1 MPKTTL
7 AWNPADYATVAERI
21 TAFYAAFPFGRIVTE
36 LTDRTE
42 RQVTFRAAVYR
53 SADEPQPAAT
63 GWASEREGDGD
74 VNAVACLE
82 NAETSAIGRALANL
96 GFSASRRGAPAVPG
110 AGATNASA
118 RRHDAGRK
126 REAAAPVRLVREAPP
141 PARVAEPASPAAGVE
156 LDRGARGDLLQQ
168 HANAVSDALHLLDE
182 ALRAGYPESRGAH
195 LRERL
200 LQRSVAPSEVTRLE
214 RVLRE
219 WLSTRVPPVVTDR
232 PEGRPP
238 APL

>member
-21 TAFYAAFPFGRIVTE
+21 TAFYGAFPFGRIVTE

-53 SADEPQPAAT
+53 SADEAHPAAT

-96 GFSASRRGAPAVPG
+96 GFSASRRGTSSPN
-110 AGATNASA
+110 GATNASVK
-118 RRHDAGRK
+118 RHDAGRK
-126 REAAAPVRLVREAPP
+126 REVQAPVRLVREAPP
-141 PARVAEPASPAAGVE
+141 AAAEPE
-156 LDRGARGDLLQQ
+156 RGARGDLLQQ

-219 WLSTRVPPVVTDR
+219 WLATRAPGAPDR
-232 PEGRPP
+232 PDERPP

>member
-36 LTDRTE
+36 LADRTE

-53 SADEPQPAAT
+53 SADEAQPAAT

-96 GFSASRRGAPAVPG
+96 GFSASRRGGTSG
-110 AGATNASA
+110 ASNTIVKRQGG
-118 RRHDAGRK
+118 GRNQ
-126 REAAAPVRLVREAPP
+126 EISAPVRLVREAPP
-141 PARVAEPASPAAGVE
+141 PATAGTGE
-156 LDRGARGDLLQQ
+156 ERAGRSDSLQQ

-182 ALRAGYPESRGAH
+182 ALRAGYPGSRGGH

-214 RVLRE
+214 RALRE
-219 WLSTRVPPVVTDR
+219 WLSAHEQGSPGR
-232 PEGRPP
+232 PDARPP